1 MGGTGGAFTAR
12 QVRPPQRAVAAGEV
26 LLRDLAAPADPGQ
39 VPRPG
44 LRDAAMRPSR
54 TLSFVPWAGCRAAVR
69 RRLYVFSEFV
79 IFYSNYMGLG
89 TIEKIRLDHIID
101 LKKSQ
106 KGGVPARASHALLVR
121 S

>member
-1 MGGTGGAFTAR
+1 
-12 QVRPPQRAVAAGEV
+12 
-26 LLRDLAAPADPGQ
+26 
-39 VPRPG
+39 
-44 LRDAAMRPSR
+44 MR
-54 TLSFVPWAGCRAAVR
+54 LVVR

-106 KGGVPARASHALLVR
+106 KGGVPSRASHAFALLVQ
-121 S
+121 SCFSAAVMPT